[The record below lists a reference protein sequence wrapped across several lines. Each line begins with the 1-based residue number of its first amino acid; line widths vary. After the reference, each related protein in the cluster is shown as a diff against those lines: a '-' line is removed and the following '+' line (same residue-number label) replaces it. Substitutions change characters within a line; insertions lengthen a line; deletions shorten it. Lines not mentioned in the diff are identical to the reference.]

1 MKILLSAIAFL
12 CFSLFHVFEK
22 EVQES
27 VSFLRKEKTIVLEI
41 KKASSTSL
49 QGSESNKE
57 ALAIVFPELIR
68 WSAFKD
74 LFKNKKFENA
84 EARVRF
90 FAAAYTYGFY

>member
-41 KKASSTSL
+41 KKRQLCPCKATKSTKQVKL
-49 QGSESNKE
+49 
-57 ALAIVFPELIR
+57 
-68 WSAFKD
+68 
-74 LFKNKKFENA
+74 
-84 EARVRF
+84 
-90 FAAAYTYGFY
+90 